1 MTGVREYFSS
11 YKEEDT
17 NIQISMGNLSKLNPV
32 GKGTVQFQRENGK
45 IVPLHDVLHV
55 PGLGM
60 NLISV
65 SVLQDKGYNVLF
77 RGTHVLIKHKDW
89 KSPITIGVRSGRLY
103 RLQFDTPKALMSS
116 SNPRDLGELWHRR
129 MGHIHHGALKLL
141 RETVTGVPEVSTE
154 HDDVCKGCVLGKF
167 AKASFPRSDNRSK
180 GVLDLVHSDVCGPM
194 STKSLRGYVY
204 YVTFI
209 DDFSR
214 KTWIYF
220 LKTKDEVFSHFQ
232 EFKALVENST
242 GRKIKV
248 LRSDNGGEYK
258 GNDFQD
264 LCTREGI
271 KREWTVPYNPQQNG
285 VAERKNH
292 SISEAARAMLHDQ
305 DMPRYLWAE
314 ACSTTVYIQ
323 NRVPHKVLGKMT
335 PEEAFTGKKPDVGHF
350 RIFGSL
356 AYCHIPEDT
365 RTKLDQTAEKG
376 YLVGYSETSKAYRIF
391 IPGTRRIIVRRDVKF
406 MEDKAFRRSRDL
418 PADDQS
424 EQPTKA
430 PSPSQGQQSS
440 STVTSTSIDS
450 GSEDSQSME
459 QLVQQDMHLEDIEV
473 DISSSTVGSRNRE
486 VQDTQRDT
494 QEFVGAPRKS
504 TRQRREPAKF
514 NDYVAL
520 VSQLVDSEPSSYQE
534 AAQHQV
540 WRDAMVEE
548 YTSIMQNDV
557 WEVVPR
563 PTDRAVVGSRWI
575 FKIKHGADGSIEK
588 YKARFVAKGFSQKEG
603 IDYEETFAPV
613 ARYTSIRAVIS
624 FATQMGWQIH
634 QMDVKTTFLNGELK
648 EEVYIEQPEGFV
660 AHNKETHMCRL
671 KKALYGLKQAPRAWY
686 ERIDTYLQKMGFVK
700 SEADANLYYLV
711 VGGEALILV
720 LYVDDLFLTGAL
732 GLIEDCKRDLA
743 EEFEMKDLGLMHYFL
758 GMEVW
763 QTDGEI
769 FLGQGKYCIEI
780 LKRFE
785 MEDCKAMSTPM
796 ITNWRKV
803 DTSKDKDVDPTL
815 YRQLIGSLMYL
826 VNTRPDIAF
835 AVNSLSQF
843 MVEPKRVH
851 WTTAKHVLHY
861 LCGSVEYGIRYVRGE
876 GIKLIGYTD
885 ADWAGSTTDKRSTSG
900 CCFSLGSG
908 VVSWFSRKQKSV
920 ALSSSEAEYIAASM
934 ATCEAIWLR
943 KLLVALFGQKV
954 ETTVIHCDN
963 QSCIKLS
970 ENPVFHD
977 RSKHIDIRYH
987 FIRDCVQR
995 GIVQLQY
1002 IPTEEQVADILTKAL
1017 GKEKFIF
1024 FRDKMGVM
1032 QNNFLAKREC

>member
-1 MTGVREYFSS
+1 
-11 YKEEDT
+11 
-17 NIQISMGNLSKLNPV
+17 
-32 GKGTVQFQRENGK
+32 
-45 IVPLHDVLHV
+45 
-55 PGLGM
+55 
-60 NLISV
+60 
-65 SVLQDKGYNVLF
+65 
-77 RGTHVLIKHKDW
+77 
-89 KSPITIGVRSGRLY
+89 
-103 RLQFDTPKALMSS
+103 
-116 SNPRDLGELWHRR
+116 
-129 MGHIHHGALKLL
+129 
-141 RETVTGVPEVSTE
+141 
-154 HDDVCKGCVLGKF
+154 
-167 AKASFPRSDNRSK
+167 
-180 GVLDLVHSDVCGPM
+180 
-194 STKSLRGYVY
+194 
-204 YVTFI
+204 
-209 DDFSR
+209 
-214 KTWIYF
+214 
-220 LKTKDEVFSHFQ
+220 
-232 EFKALVENST
+232 
-242 GRKIKV
+242 
-248 LRSDNGGEYK
+248 
-258 GNDFQD
+258 
-264 LCTREGI
+264 
-271 KREWTVPYNPQQNG
+271 NG
-285 VAERKNH
+285 VAERKNR

-305 DMPRYLWAE
+305 DMPCYLWAE

-365 RTKLDQTAEKG
+365 RTKLDQTTEKG

-418 PADDQS
+418 PVDDQS

-459 QLVQQDMHLEDIEV
+459 QLVQQDMHLEDLEV

-486 VQDTQRDT
+486 VQNTQRDT

-504 TRQRREPAKF
+504 TRQRKEPAKF

-534 AAQHQV
+534 ATQHQV
-540 WRDAMVEE
+540 WQDAMVEE
-548 YTSIMQNDV
+548 YTSIMHNDV

-660 AHNKETHMCRL
+660 AHNKETHVCRL

-743 EEFEMKDLGLMHYFL
+743 EEFKMKDLGLMHYFL

-815 YRQLIGSLMYL
+815 YR
-826 VNTRPDIAF
+826 
-835 AVNSLSQF
+835 
-843 MVEPKRVH
+843 
-851 WTTAKHVLHY
+851 
-861 LCGSVEYGIRYVRGE
+861 YVRGE

-885 ADWAGSTTDKRSTSG
+885 ADWVGSTTDKRSTSG

-1024 FRDKMGVM
+1024 FRDKMGVV
-1032 QNNFLAKREC
+1032 QNNFLAKRER